1 MQYFSEEHSSEVVKQ
16 QYKNCKD
23 QRLKKIMESA
33 IDHLHAFVKDVEP
46 TQEEWIYM
54 IEYLTKTGQKCDD
67 KRQEFILLSD
77 VLGISALVDTIN
89 NRKTVSYTHL
99 TLPTTPYV

>member
-33 IDHLHAFVKDVEP
+33 IDHLHAFVKD
-46 TQEEWIYM
+46 
-54 IEYLTKTGQKCDD
+54 C
-67 KRQEFILLSD
+67 LL
-77 VLGISALVDTIN
+77 
-89 NRKTVSYTHL
+89 YTS
-99 TLPTTPYV
+99 PSPRDP

>member
-33 IDHLHAFVKDVEP
+33 IDHLHAFIKDFMG
-46 TQEEWIYM
+46 TSSTKGASGSFDSGGKT
-54 IEYLTKTGQKCDD
+54 TKTITVD
-67 KRQEFILLSD
+67 KGVITQI
-77 VLGISALVDTIN
+77 
-89 NRKTVSYTHL
+89 K
-99 TLPTTPYV
+99 